1 MKIQHL
7 YESDNTLI
15 EMQVRRGWRL
25 CESVTRGMTQH
36 QRLIVENI
44 YRELIPLIE
53 ASLTADQIKSL
64 FGQIEQGATAAGSNR
79 TMLGKGVDV
88 VKKADEV
95 VNNIGKWLQNTE
107 PVKNFDQKFEQL
119 KAKATEKFPEISKQ
133 MSKLGQLAKDNPGTT
148 AAIVGILTAIAALGG
163 GPVGGAIAGQIL
175 RGSVELLKGEKLSTA
190 LGKGIKTAAYG
201 FIAGKTFE
209 LIGDVLGDGIRTI
222 RDTLVPG
229 AVRGNFSRIFDQVG
243 GPLGD
248 RFASFELKDLVGNP
262 EDVGPMIKLANQ
274 AADAWQAGDYELSKT
289 LWSQV
294 QDGVEAMYTP
304 EYLAQLASDQSTRE
318 LIGQGAKAVSG
329 LADFMGAA
337 AQGAIAAG
345 VGSKDQ
351 KKESVYRQTRP
362 LSEGQV
368 YLLFR
373 ELERLDEGPMDFLK
387 KAGKAAL
394 GAVKGAAG
402 AVAQKVGTAAK
413 NMTTKITADKLTS
426 AWTKAGAPTDSDE
439 LYKFLTDQG
448 VNSDVVKTAYQAM
461 KIAPPKDAGASAAPA
476 QEFKAGQ
483 EVTYVNAKGQE
494 KTATVVGML
503 DTKDAQGDPQ
513 IQLKSGGAT
522 FAVDRDKSQSPGG
535 GKQEPADDEADS
547 ADQTQQQGR
556 GAAPAGTIGLAQEP
570 GTEKP
575 AAGTADAPDEK
586 TTGGTTSGATASGEK
601 PTSGT
606 TASGGAPSAS
616 TGGAVDIY
624 KLAKEIKQMK
634 PEVIDA
640 VKKVLS
646 SKQSQLGK

>member
-15 EMQVRRGWRL
+15 EMQVRQGWRL

-44 YRELIPLIE
+44 YREFVPLIE

-88 VKKADEV
+88 AKKADEV
-95 VNNIGKWLQNTE
+95 LNNIGKWLQNTE

-119 KAKATEKFPEISKQ
+119 KLKATEKFPEIAKQ
-133 MSKLGQLAKDNPGTT
+133 MGSLGQLAKDNPGAT

-190 LGKGIKTAAYG
+190 VGKGIKTAAYG

-209 LIGDVLGDGIRTI
+209 LIGDALSGGINVVK
-222 RDTLVPG
+222 DTLVPG
-229 AVRGNFSRIFDQVG
+229 AVRGNFTAIFDQVG

-248 RFASFELKDLVGNP
+248 RFTSFELKDLVGNP
-262 EDVGPMIKLANQ
+262 NDVNPIISLAND
-274 AADAWQAGDYELSKT
+274 AAESWAAGDYELSRT

-318 LIGQGAKAVSG
+318 LIAGGAKAVAG

-345 VGSKDQ
+345 TGGSKDQ

-387 KAGKAAL
+387 KAGKAAV
-394 GAVKGAAG
+394 GAIKGAAG
-402 AVAQKVGTAAK
+402 AVAQKVGTTAT
-413 NMTTKITADKLTS
+413 NMTTKITADKLTK
-426 AWTKAGAPTDSDE
+426 AWTKAGSPTDSDE
-439 LYKFLTDQG
+439 LYQLLKDQG
-448 VNSDVVKTAYQAM
+448 VNTDVVKSAYQSM
-461 KIAPPKDAGASAAPA
+461 KLAVPKDREEPAAEPA
-476 QEFKAGQ
+476 A
-483 EVTYVNAKGQE
+483 
-494 KTATVVGML
+494 
-503 DTKDAQGDPQ
+503 D
-513 IQLKSGGAT
+513 
-522 FAVDRDKSQSPGG
+522 SPGP
-535 GKQEPADDEADS
+535 EDDQPQKD
-547 ADQTQQQGR
+547 
-556 GAAPAGTIGLAQEP
+556 APAGTIGLQPDPGSTAKPKQGAEP
-570 GTEKP
+570 SADQTTEPETDKTAPTRDIAKP
-575 AAGTADAPDEK
+575 AAGGKSA
-586 TTGGTTSGATASGEK
+586 GGTAT
-601 PTSGT
+601 
-606 TASGGAPSAS
+606 PSA
-616 TGGAVDIY
+616 GGPVDVY

-634 PEVIDA
+634 PEVIAA

-646 SKQSQLGK
+646 SKQSQLGT